1 MITYTSKDSFL
12 SIPKGLG
19 NFSTGSGGGGEDIGP
34 LSGSVVTLSAETQNI
49 ASNVEALSGS
59 VETLTSDL
67 GDLSGATDTIGDAV
81 ADLLLDVDAL
91 DGRVSGNTDNIAA
104 LSAATSGLS
113 VDVETLSGV
122 VEANEVKVYY
132 IDNLTQPEKRGLYN
146 EIKRVAANNKE
157 EDFTPGKYKFYAL
170 VDNDAYKG
178 WYEVKLAR
186 IETAKIC
193 FSAIFQSR
201 NSNVVFQRGLSITD
215 QGAYRNNEY
224 TAQVPLVDVG
234 PLSASTTALTA
245 SVATLSATTSGI
257 AVDVE
262 ELSATTQDVYDAI
275 FYEDESGETYSQID
289 DLWSSMEDKQ
299 DVLEAGDGIDIDG
312 STISAKIGK
321 GLWYKGGGEITVRA
335 GSGVTVNVD
344 TGAVDLKIGDGLAF
358 SGDTLVTSGGSSSG
372 PEVYLLNK
380 LSQQELLDL
389 YDLIKSYYDDNTSS
403 FTSAWTEDAYAFY
416 IDLRDYNDQQSYNVA
431 DHYEGFF
438 PMTVA
443 RCHPS
448 DYGGAVM
455 FTGVEGDREGNGHL
469 INIRFIIAS
478 DGTTDVGTWWN
489 SPSSNPEMQYNLR
502 ITSGGTI
509 ENDQDW
515 SSVSDSN
522 NAGRLVMQ
530 YFENTQYG
538 DVYSE
543 GKVKWVNMYPTTYN
557 GETKWYWT
565 WAADIVIGTTLYSGV
580 WGMLQDQWY
589 ASSDVPPQTLQW
601 TSGATYQ
608 SSTYP
613 PVTP

>member
-19 NFSTGSGGGGEDIGP
+19 NFSTGSGGGGEYIGP

-59 VETLTSDL
+59 VETLSGSVQTLTSDL

-81 ADLLLDVDAL
+81 ADLLLDVDAI
-91 DGRVSGNTDNIAA
+91 DGRVSANTDDIQA
-104 LSAATSGLS
+104 LSGA
-113 VDVETLSGV
+113 VK
-122 VEANEVKVYY
+122 EVKVYY
-132 IDNLTQPEKRGLYN
+132 LDNMTQEELVALY
-146 EIKRVAANNKE
+146 
-157 EDFTPGKYKFYAL
+157 EDIHSLYTTGSSVEFNFQPDGYKFY
-170 VDNDAYKG
+170 VQNTYDQFYG
-178 WYEVKLAR
+178 WAEAQLAR
-186 IETAKIC
+186 ISSRFIA
-193 FSAIFQSR
+193 FSSIFQSR
-201 NSNVVFQRGLSITD
+201 EDNLVFQVGFRLTENGTITNRFF
-215 QGAYRNNEY
+215 AV
-224 TAQVPLVDVG
+224 TPLVDVG

-262 ELSATTQDVYDAI
+262 ELSATTEDVYNAI
-275 FYEDESGETYSQID
+275 FYEEEGETYSQID
-289 DLWSSMEDKQ
+289 DLWDALDEKQ
-299 DVLEAGDGIDIDG
+299 DALEAGDGISLDSPNISVNAGKGLYFKEDGKMEVLLGPGLQYSG
-312 STISAKIGK
+312 STNALAAKIGE
-321 GLWYKGGGEITVRA
+321 GLG
-335 GSGVTVNVD
+335 
-344 TGAVDLKIGDGLAF
+344 F
-358 SGDTLVTSGGSSSG
+358 SGDTIVVSGGSSSG

-416 IDLRDYNDQQSYNVA
+416 IDLRDYNDQQTYNVA

-448 DYGGAVM
+448 DYGGAVF

-469 INIRFIIAS
+469 INIRFVIAS
-478 DGTTDVGTWWN
+478 DGTTDTGVWWN
-489 SPSSNPEMQYNLR
+489 SPSSNPTMQYNLR

-515 SSVSDSN
+515 SAVSDNN
-522 NAGRLVMQ
+522 NASRLVM
-530 YFENTQYG
+530 YYYESTPYG
-538 DVYSE
+538 DVHSE

-557 GETKWYWT
+557 GETKWYYMWS
-565 WAADIVIGTTLYSGV
+565 ADIIIGTTLYTGV
-580 WGMLQDQWY
+580 WGMIQDQWY
-589 ASSDVPPQTLQW
+589 ASSDVPPQTISW
-601 TSGATYQ
+601 TSGATYESQ
-608 SSTYP
+608 PYP
-613 PVTP
+613 SLL